1 MLVEAVVVLEQTQV
15 MAVLAVVVLVVE
27 EELSQ

>member
-1 MLVEAVVVLEQTQV
+1 MLAEAVVVLEQIQFL
-15 MAVLAVVVLVVE
+15 AVLAVVVLVVE